1 MSAALW
7 KKIQSFLGITADG
20 VPGDQTANAVAAKL
34 GLISQV
40 PTFDSR
46 SEANI
51 ATLVP
56 GAQAKAREWLV
67 RCRAEG
73 INVKVI
79 CGLRTYDEQAE
90 LYAQGRTKPGSKVTN
105 AMPGYSWHN
114 FGVAWDFVVFDA
126 NGQPQWDS
134 PLMDRCGEIGEE
146 LGLEWG
152 GRWKSPKD
160 KPHLHLK
167 TGVTLA
173 EARQRVKDGK
183 PVA

>member
-7 KKIQSFLGITADG
+7 KKIQSFLEITADG
-20 VPGDQTANAVAAKL
+20 IPGDQTANAVAAKL
-34 GLISQV
+34 GLILKA

-46 SEANI
+46 SENNI

-56 GAQAKAREWLV
+56 SAQTKAREWLA
-67 RCRAEG
+67 RCCAEG

-79 CGLRTYDEQAE
+79 CGLRTYQEQAE

-105 AMPGYSWHN
+105 SQPGYSWHN
-114 FGVAWDFVVFDA
+114 FGVAWDFVVFDS

-134 PLMDRCGEIGEE
+134 SLMERCGVIGEE

-152 GRWKSPKD
+152 GRWKSPED
-160 KPHLHLK
+160 KPHLQLK
-167 TGVTLA
+167 TGLTLA
-173 EARQRVKDGK
+173 QARQRMKEGK
-183 PVA
+183 PIA

>member
-7 KKIQSFLGITADG
+7 KKIQSVLGITADG
-20 VPGDQTANAVAAKL
+20 VPGDQTANAVAAKF

-40 PTFDSR
+40 PIFDSR

-79 CGLRTYDEQAE
+79 CGLRTYAEQAE

-134 PLMDRCGEIGEE
+134 P
-146 LGLEWG
+146 EWHG
-152 GRWKSPKD
+152 IKRD
-160 KPHLHLK
+160 
-167 TGVTLA
+167 
-173 EARQRVKDGK
+173 ARNLTTEHQRVASSSFDENCLN
-183 PVA
+183 PVPFGTVP